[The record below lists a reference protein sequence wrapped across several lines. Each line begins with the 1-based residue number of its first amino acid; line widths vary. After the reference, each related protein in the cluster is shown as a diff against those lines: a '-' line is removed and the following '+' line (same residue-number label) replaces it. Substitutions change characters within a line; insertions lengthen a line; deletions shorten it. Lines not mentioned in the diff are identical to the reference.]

1 MPSPEDILRLERY
14 DAFAAS
20 VRADLADVKSRMVG
34 LRAQGRAKTATYQ
47 QLMANKL
54 VLEGIIERLEDCGL

>member
-1 MPSPEDILRLERY
+1 MPSPEDIRRLERY
-14 DAFAAS
+14 DACAAS
-20 VRADLADVKSRMVG
+20 VRADLADVTSRMVG
-34 LRAQGRAKTATYQ
+34 LRAQGRATTATYQ